1 MNNCTDRYTLTFER
15 FEIRL
20 FDSEIHLR
28 PFNTPYTPHIRVGRV
43 CADRSKHAERRMLVE
58 WFTEQG
64 LSGAMS
70 NRVVLMLS
78 CLDQFGQKQLSSFS
92 MHQQL
97 QELVSPAQMSLD
109 NKGLQHLSVTVGDNM
124 PLQDCLQSA

>member
-1 MNNCTDRYTLTFER
+1 
-15 FEIRL
+15 
-20 FDSEIHLR
+20 
-28 PFNTPYTPHIRVGRV
+28 
-43 CADRSKHAERRMLVE
+43 MLVE